1 MRITKV
7 RIENYR
13 SVKHTEFEP
22 GMLCGLIGP
31 NNAGKSNIIKAVGLV
46 LGESWP
52 STRLIDEADF
62 YAYSSD
68 KDIVITVWFDEQGTI
83 RGDVGKPVPFA
94 GIQFRVTRYKRRS
107 GNNEKGD
114 LRSTFV
120 CVDEDGEPVQ
130 ILRRTTPNSRPH
142 QQDAPVT
149 SEIREAL
156 PAVVIDVDRNSR
168 YHLSGSSRSI
178 LGRLL
183 HDVTKKLKEDTALY
197 RQFKQSF
204 DKTRNILRTEEFNT
218 LESKITEHL
227 REQTGLSDVEVRLDG
242 LDPINIYRN
251 FSVLF
256 KDADTPKLVDAE
268 RMGSGIQSAM
278 VISVLQAYRELK
290 RENAVLLFEEPELFL
305 HPHGRR
311 HLFRLLC
318 ELADNGVQVIYTT
331 HNQDFVD
338 LKRMESVRLVHKTL
352 DEGTKVRAPNVSL
365 VPEGW
370 QKRIKH
376 LQAPNNEA
384 FFARSVILVEG
395 ATEAVAIRYLANIMN
410 PLLDLDYRDC
420 SILDVGGKPA
430 IAIMIRIM
438 AALGKKVL
446 AVYDTDSNKTDPN
459 NINTNQNH
467 EIENAITGH
476 GETFPCD
483 PYFEVI
489 AEMPHP
495 VKNEKPD
502 RMLKHLETFATWD
515 EVPSKL
521 KELMQ
526 SIDRISN
533 GALSVRGSI
542 GGEDESNGAVTST
555 STCSADDNAREVDD
569 SLSESEQEPN
579 NSEVP
584 F

>member
-1 MRITKV
+1 MRIQKV
-7 RIENYR
+7 QIENYR
-13 SVKHTEFEP
+13 SIKYAEFEP

-31 NNAGKSNIIKAVGLV
+31 NNAGKSNIVKALGLV

-52 STRLIDEADF
+52 STRLINEADF

-68 KDIVITVWFDEQGTI
+68 EDIVITVWFDEQRTT
-83 RGDVGKPVPFA
+83 RGDVGDPAPFT

-114 LRSTFV
+114 LRSTFI
-120 CVDEDGEPVQ
+120 CVNENGEPIQ
-130 ILRRTTPNSRPH
+130 ILRRTTPTSRPH

-149 SEIREAL
+149 SEIRETL
-156 PAVVIDVDRNSR
+156 PAVVIDVDRNAR

-183 HDVTKKLKEDTALY
+183 HDVAKKLKENTALY
-197 RQFKQSF
+197 QQFERSF
-204 DKTRNILRTEEFNT
+204 EKTREILRTEEFNT

-227 REQTGLSDVEVRLDG
+227 HKQTGLSDVEVRLDG

-278 VISVLQAYRELK
+278 VISMLQAYRELK

-318 ELADNGVQVIYTT
+318 ELADNGVQIIYTT
-331 HNQDFVD
+331 HSQDFVD
-338 LKRMESVRLVHKTL
+338 LERMESVRLVHKTL
-352 DEGTKVRAPNVSL
+352 DEGTKVQAPNMSL
-365 VPEGW
+365 VSEDW

-376 LQAPNNEA
+376 LQEPKNEA
-384 FFARSVILVEG
+384 FFARLVILVEG
-395 ATEAVAIRYLANIMN
+395 ATEAVAIRYLANMMN
-410 PLLDLDYRDC
+410 PPLDLDYRDC

-430 IAIMIRIM
+430 LPIMIRII

-446 AVYDTDSNKTDPN
+446 AVYDTDSDKTEPQD
-459 NINTNQNH
+459 IATNRDRER
-467 EIENAITGH
+467 EIKNAITGH

-489 AEMPHP
+489 AEMPNP

-515 EVPSKL
+515 EIPSKL
-521 KELMQ
+521 NDL
-526 SIDRISN
+526 IRVVDRTSN
-533 GALSVRGSI
+533 GNLPSTPNDGADG
-542 GGEDESNGAVTST
+542 NG
-555 STCSADDNAREVDD
+555 REVVDP
-569 SLSESEQEPN
+569 LSEDAQKPKDL
-579 NSEVP
+579 EVP

>member
-1 MRITKV
+1 MKIKRV
-7 RIENYR
+7 QIENYR
-13 SVKHTEFEP
+13 SIKYTEFEP

-31 NNAGKSNIIKAVGLV
+31 NNAGKSNIIKALELV

-62 YAYSSD
+62 YAYSSE
-68 KDIVITVWFDEQGTI
+68 KDIAITVWFDEQRTT
-83 RGDVGKPVPFA
+83 RGDVGDSVPFT

-107 GNNEKGD
+107 GRNEKGD

-120 CVDEDGEPVQ
+120 CVDENGEPIK
-130 ILRRTTPNSRPH
+130 ILKQPTPNSRPYS
-142 QQDAPVT
+142 QDAPVT

-156 PAVVIDVDRNSR
+156 PAVVIDVDRNAR

-183 HDVTKKLKEDTALY
+183 HDVAKKLKEDTALY
-197 RQFKQSF
+197 QQFKQSF
-204 DKTRNILRTEEFNT
+204 DKTREILRTEEFNT

-227 REQTGLSDVEVRLDG
+227 RKQTGLSDVAVRLDG

-268 RMGSGIQSAM
+268 RMGSGVQSAM
-278 VISVLQAYRELK
+278 VISMLQAYRELK

-331 HNQDFVD
+331 HSQDFVN
-338 LKRMESVRLVHKTL
+338 LERMESVRLVHKTL
-352 DEGTKVRAPNVSL
+352 DEGTKVRAPNMSL
-365 VPEGW
+365 VSDDW

-376 LQAPNNEA
+376 LQEPKNEA

-395 ATEAVAIRYLANIMN
+395 ATEAVAIRYLANMMN
-410 PLLDLDYRDC
+410 PPLDLDYRDC
-420 SILDVGGKPA
+420 SVLDVEGKPA
-430 IAIMIRIM
+430 LPIMIRIM
-438 AALGKKVL
+438 AALDKKVL
-446 AVYDTDSNKTDPN
+446 AVYDTDSDKTDPQD
-459 NINTNQNH
+459 ISTNQDREQ
-467 EIENAITGH
+467 EIKNAITGH
-476 GETFPCD
+476 GEAFPCD

-521 KELMQ
+521 RELMQ
-526 SIDRISN
+526 VVDSISN
-533 GALSVRGSI
+533 GLLPVRGSI
-542 GGEDESNGAVTST
+542 EEGSESSGAST
-555 STCSADDNAREVDD
+555 STPNGSAYEEGEW
-569 SLSESEQEPN
+569 L
-579 NSEVP
+579 
-584 F
+584 